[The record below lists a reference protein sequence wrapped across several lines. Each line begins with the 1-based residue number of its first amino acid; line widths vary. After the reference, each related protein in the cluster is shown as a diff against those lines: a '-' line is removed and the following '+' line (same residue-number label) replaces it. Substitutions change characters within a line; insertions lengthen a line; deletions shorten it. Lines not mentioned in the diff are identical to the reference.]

1 MKRLLLLAA
10 LTCGTLAS
18 NAQGILNL
26 STYSGTDLTR
36 YAGKNYNVKVN
47 RYVFAGWNT
56 ISLPFDLDA
65 TLLNETFGS
74 DCRLEQLAGVENDG
88 QNVRLNFR
96 DCKAQGIKAG
106 QPYILYVTGENR
118 TVSFTAPDATIVDTP
133 TDLTFTVQ
141 GTGERVTMSG
151 TPFKRDSQ
159 GVYGILARDNAEAAF
174 VNVDDI
180 TTGFYATRCY
190 IKLSGGNTA
199 LLTTNH
205 IGADDGSTNVADL
218 LTPGERV
225 TVYNIS
231 GVPVAT
237 DATISDLNRLQPGI
251 HTIKGKKV
259 TISR

>member
-1 MKRLLLLAA
+1 MTITVASHAGFCFGVRRATEAVEDALRQGGSRIFTLGRLIHNDGYCASLAA
-10 LTCGTLAS
+10 RGVVGITPEELPDVLRLA
-18 NAQGILNL
+18 
-26 STYSGTDLTR
+26 
-36 YAGKNYNVKVN
+36 
-47 RYVFAGWNT
+47 
-56 ISLPFDLDA
+56 
-65 TLLNETFGS
+65 
-74 DCRLEQLAGVENDG
+74 
-88 QNVRLNFR
+88 
-96 DCKAQGIKAG
+96 
-106 QPYILYVTGENR
+106 
-118 TVSFTAPDATIVDTP
+118 
-133 TDLTFTVQ
+133 

-151 TPFKRDSQ
+151 TPFRRDSQ

-251 HTIKGKKV
+251 YTIKGKKV

>member
-1 MKRLLLLAA
+1 MLHGGPVQRIPPGEELAA
-10 LTCGTLAS
+10 
-18 NAQGILNL
+18 
-26 STYSGTDLTR
+26 
-36 YAGKNYNVKVN
+36 
-47 RYVFAGWNT
+47 
-56 ISLPFDLDA
+56 DA
-65 TLLNETFGS
+65 AHL
-74 DCRLEQLAGVENDG
+74 RLVGGRGAVCDANDVIPG
-88 QNVRLNFR
+88 LV
-96 DCKAQGIKAG
+96 GG
-106 QPYILYVTGENR
+106 G
-118 TVSFTAPDATIVDTP
+118 
-133 TDLTFTVQ
+133 
-141 GTGERVTMSG
+141 G
-151 TPFKRDSQ
+151 

-199 LLTTNH
+199 LLATNH

-251 HTIKGKKV
+251 YTIKGKKV